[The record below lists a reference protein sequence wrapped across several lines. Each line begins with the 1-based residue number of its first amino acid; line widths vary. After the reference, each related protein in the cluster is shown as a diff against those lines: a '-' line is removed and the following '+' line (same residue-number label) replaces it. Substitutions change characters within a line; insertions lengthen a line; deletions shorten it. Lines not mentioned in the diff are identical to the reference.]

1 MSIATDKII
10 PKVHG
15 KCLIRLQD
23 GTEQTGSWQH
33 GRGNGQGSV
42 SGPILGRFGA
52 DKVAGYYSNGA
63 LSGIGKINMKD
74 GSIREGWFTEGKADG
89 PYKGTVKVGC

>member
-1 MSIATDKII
+1 MSIATDEII

-15 KCLIRLQD
+15 KCLIRLQH
-23 GTEQTGSWQH
+23 GTELTGSWQH

-42 SGPILGRFGA
+42 SDPILGRFGV
-52 DKVAGYYSNGA
+52 DKLAGYYINGA

-74 GSIREGWFTEGKADG
+74 G
-89 PYKGTVKVGC
+89 